1 MWPLCRECPAV
12 CNDKFEILTLISLWI
27 NELSPPPVSVYFFET
42 CCLIGGLQRN
52 ELLPPTADQREKM
65 RECCLRWKLG
75 DHGTNLG
82 GGVGKPFGSGDWHT
96 SIRNCSQCI
105 K

>member
-1 MWPLCRECPAV
+1 M
-12 CNDKFEILTLISLWI
+12 
-27 NELSPPPVSVYFFET
+27 SPPPVSVYFFET

-52 ELLPPTADQREKM
+52 ELLPPTADQREDEGVLFKM
-65 RECCLRWKLG
+65 EAR

-82 GGVGKPFGSGDWHT
+82 GGVGKPFGSRLAHKHCGVH
-96 SIRNCSQCI
+96 CSQCI